1 LLQQQFTF
9 SQRMAATLKIEETGE
24 VFTLQDFNLIGRSQ
38 DATIRLLDTGVSRQ
52 HATIRRD
59 GKLYWLT
66 DLGSA
71 NGSFVNEVAVT
82 TPRVLRHQDH
92 VQFGA
97 TVFVFDHAE
106 SDITRELTGSGTQT
120 QVIQTVALPVKSV
133 KATLLVGDLRDFTA
147 ISAQLTAEEV
157 AAMLREWYADC
168 ETILKPRGA
177 IIDKFIGDGVFA
189 YWPSADDETRAK
201 ATEAARLLCGPPVT
215 PSPTRRWLHQNL
227 GISVICHVG
236 LTVGPVALGAMGRGV
251 NTAVG
256 EAVNVTFR
264 IEALTRK
271 LSQPVL
277 ASAAFVQGSR
287 TVESLYYSLGLH
299 GLKGQPEPVEVFALV
314 PGGPMVAAA

>member
-1 LLQQQFTF
+1 
-9 SQRMAATLKIEETGE
+9 MAATLKLEETGE
-24 VFTLQDFNLIGRSQ
+24 VFPLQDFNLIGRSQ

-59 GKLYWLT
+59 GRTFWLA

-71 NGSFVNEVAVT
+71 NGSFVNDVAVT
-82 TPRVLRHQDH
+82 TARALRHNDH
-92 VQFGA
+92 IQFGA
-97 TVFVFDHAE
+97 TVFVFDHEE
-106 SDITRELTGSGTQT
+106 SDITKELTGTRT
-120 QVIQTVALPVKSV
+120 QVLNTVALPVKSI
-133 KATLLVGDLRDFTA
+133 KATLLVGDLKNFTA

-168 ETILKPRGA
+168 DAILKPRGA

-189 YWPSADDETRAK
+189 YWASADDEARLR
-201 ATEAARLLCGPPVT
+201 ATEAARLLSGPPVT
-215 PSPTRRWLHQNL
+215 PSPTRRWLRENL
-227 GISVICHVG
+227 GINVTCHVG
-236 LTVGPVALGAMGRGV
+236 LNIGSVALGAMGRGV

-271 LSQPVL
+271 LSVPVL

-287 TVESLYYSLGLH
+287 AVEPLYHSLGVH
-299 GLKGQPEPVEVFALV
+299 ALKGQPDPVEVYALV
-314 PGGPMVAAA
+314 EDKKAAP